1 MKFRN
6 LAIVVFTLVTI
17 GFIFGFVSYNKK
29 INDAL
34 HKEIVQATIN
44 DGDDGINTTPET
56 PIVVPVETAV
66 ETAVETPIE
75 TPQTPIEAGKVEVP
89 TLYGLSKDEAK
100 LKLEALGL
108 VPNPAVEKTTEVD
121 DGIVFWQSPY
131 KGIEVK
137 IGTKVSYSVAAGT
150 VAEVTDPNAETA
162 KIPDLIG
169 LSEKAAVAKLEA
181 LGFKADVNYER
192 KYNNDYAKGYVY
204 SQNYKIGALVAKGT
218 TIGLRISL
226 GKQP

>member
-6 LAIVVFTLVTI
+6 LAIVLFTLVTI

-34 HKEIVQATIN
+34 GKEIVQATMD
-44 DGDDGINTTPET
+44 DGDDEIIATPET
-56 PIVVPVETAV
+56 PGEVPVETAV
-66 ETAVETPIE
+66 ETPVETPETPIE
-75 TPQTPIEAGKVEVP
+75 SDKVIVP
-89 TLYGLSKDEAK
+89 ALFGLTKDEAK

-108 VPNPAVEKTTEVD
+108 VPNPEVEKTTEVD
-121 DGIVFWQSPY
+121 EGIVFWQSPY

-137 IGTKVSYSVAAGT
+137 IGSKVSYSIAAGT
-150 VAEVTDPNAETA
+150 TAEVPDPNAETA

-169 LSEKAAVAKLEA
+169 LSEKDAVSKLEA

>member
-6 LAIVVFTLVTI
+6 LAIVLFAVVTI

-34 HKEIVQATIN
+34 RKEIVQASIKEHE
-44 DGDDGINTTPET
+44 DEIVVPPET
-56 PIVVPVETAV
+56 PIAV
-66 ETAVETPIE
+66 PIE
-75 TPQTPIEAGKVEVP
+75 TPVEKPETPMNADEVEVP
-89 TLYGLSKDEAK
+89 ALYGLTKEEAK

-108 VPNPAVEKTTEVD
+108 LPNPEVEKTTEVNE
-121 DGIVFWQSPY
+121 GIVFWQTPY
-131 KGIEVK
+131 KGIKVK
-137 IGTKVSYSVAAGT
+137 TGTKVSYSVALGAG
-150 VAEVTDPNAETA
+150 AEVPDPNAENA
-162 KIPDLIG
+162 KIPDVIG
-169 LSEKAAVAKLEA
+169 LSEKDAVSKLEA

>member
-6 LAIVVFTLVTI
+6 LAIVLFTLVTI

-34 HKEIVQATIN
+34 GKEIVQATMD
-44 DGDDGINTTPET
+44 DGDDEIIATPET
-56 PIVVPVETAV
+56 PGEVPVETAV
-66 ETAVETPIE
+66 ETPVETPETPIE
-75 TPQTPIEAGKVEVP
+75 SDKVIVP
-89 TLYGLSKDEAK
+89 ALFGLTKDEAK

-108 VPNPAVEKTTEVD
+108 VPNPEVEKTTEVD
-121 DGIVFWQSPY
+121 EGIVFWQSPY

-137 IGTKVSYSVAAGT
+137 IGSKVSYSIAAAT
-150 VAEVTDPNAETA
+150 TAEVPDPNAETA

-169 LSEKAAVAKLEA
+169 LSEKDAVSKLEA

>member
-6 LAIVVFTLVTI
+6 LAIVLFAVVTI

-34 HKEIVQATIN
+34 RKEIVQASIK
-44 DGDDGINTTPET
+44 DDEDEIVVPPETPIAVPIETPVETPET
-56 PIVVPVETAV
+56 PMNADE
-66 ETAVETPIE
+66 
-75 TPQTPIEAGKVEVP
+75 VEVP
-89 TLYGLSKDEAK
+89 ALYGMTKEEAK
-100 LKLEALGL
+100 FKLEALGL
-108 VPNPAVEKTTEVD
+108 LPNPEVEKTTEVNE
-121 DGIVFWQSPY
+121 GIVFWQTPY
-131 KGIEVK
+131 KGIKVK
-137 IGTKVSYSVAAGT
+137 TGTKVSYSIAQGAG
-150 VAEVTDPNAETA
+150 AEVPDPNAENA
-162 KIPDLIG
+162 KIPDVIG
-169 LSEKAAVAKLEA
+169 LSEKDAVSKLEA

>member
-6 LAIVVFTLVTI
+6 LAIVLFTLVTI

-34 HKEIVQATIN
+34 GKEIVQATMD
-44 DGDDGINTTPET
+44 DGDDEIIATPET
-56 PIVVPVETAV
+56 PGEVPVETAV
-66 ETAVETPIE
+66 ETQVETPETPIE
-75 TPQTPIEAGKVEVP
+75 SDKVIVP
-89 TLYGLSKDEAK
+89 ALFGLTKDEAK

-108 VPNPAVEKTTEVD
+108 VPNPEVEKTTEVD
-121 DGIVFWQSPY
+121 EGIVFWQSPY

-137 IGTKVSYSVAAGT
+137 IGSKVSYSIAAGT
-150 VAEVTDPNAETA
+150 TAEVPDPNAETA

-169 LSEKAAVAKLEA
+169 LSEKDAVSKLEA

>member
-6 LAIVVFTLVTI
+6 LAIVLFTLVTI

-34 HKEIVQATIN
+34 GKEIVQATMD
-44 DGDDGINTTPET
+44 DGDDEIIATPET
-56 PIVVPVETAV
+56 PGEVPVETAV
-66 ETAVETPIE
+66 ETPVETPETPIE
-75 TPQTPIEAGKVEVP
+75 SDKVIVP
-89 TLYGLSKDEAK
+89 ALFGLTKDEAK

-108 VPNPAVEKTTEVD
+108 VPNPEVEKTTEVNE
-121 DGIVFWQSPY
+121 GIVFWQSPY

-137 IGTKVSYSVAAGT
+137 IGSKVSYSIAAGT
-150 VAEVTDPNAETA
+150 TAEVPDPNAETA

-169 LSEKAAVAKLEA
+169 LSEKDAVSKLEA

>member
-6 LAIVVFTLVTI
+6 LAIVLFTLVTI

-34 HKEIVQATIN
+34 GKEIVQATMD
-44 DGDDGINTTPET
+44 DGDDEIIATPET
-56 PIVVPVETAV
+56 PGEVPVETAV
-66 ETAVETPIE
+66 ETPVETPETPIE
-75 TPQTPIEAGKVEVP
+75 SGKVIVP
-89 TLYGLSKDEAK
+89 ALFGLTKDEAK

-108 VPNPAVEKTTEVD
+108 VPNPEVEKTTEVD
-121 DGIVFWQSPY
+121 EGIVFWQSPY

-137 IGTKVSYSVAAGT
+137 IGSKVSYSIAAAT
-150 VAEVTDPNAETA
+150 TAEVPDPNAETA
-162 KIPDLIG
+162 LIPDLIG
-169 LSEKAAVAKLEA
+169 LSEKDAVSKLEA

>member
-6 LAIVVFTLVTI
+6 LAIVLFTLVTI

-34 HKEIVQATIN
+34 GKEIVQATMD
-44 DGDDGINTTPET
+44 DGDDEIIATPET
-56 PIVVPVETAV
+56 PGEVPVETAV
-66 ETAVETPIE
+66 ETPVETPETPIE
-75 TPQTPIEAGKVEVP
+75 SDKVIVP
-89 TLYGLSKDEAK
+89 ALFGLTKDEAK

-108 VPNPAVEKTTEVD
+108 VPNPEVEKTTEVD
-121 DGIVFWQSPY
+121 EGIVFWQSPY

-137 IGTKVSYSVAAGT
+137 IGSKVSYSIAAGT
-150 VAEVTDPNAETA
+150 TAEVPEPNAETA

-169 LSEKAAVAKLEA
+169 LSEKDAVSKLEA

>member
-6 LAIVVFTLVTI
+6 LAIVLFTLVTI

-34 HKEIVQATIN
+34 GKEIVQATIN
-44 DGDDGINTTPET
+44 DGNDEIVDTPET
-56 PIVVPVETAV
+56 PIEVPL

-75 TPQTPIEAGKVEVP
+75 TPETSIESGKVAVP
-89 TLYGLSKDEAK
+89 ALYGLTKDEAK

-108 VPNPAVEKTTEVD
+108 VPNPEVEKTTEVD

-131 KGIEVK
+131 KEIEVK
-137 IGTKVSYSVAAGT
+137 IGTKVSYSVAAGDT
-150 VAEVTDPNAETA
+150 AEIPDPNAETA

-169 LSEKAAVAKLEA
+169 LSEKDAVSKLEA
-181 LGFKADVNYER
+181 LGFNADVNYER
-192 KYNNDYAKGYVY
+192 KYNDDYAKGYVY